1 MNIDWKVV
9 SQSDG
14 YKSLKAAYERDVQ
27 DAHKT
32 AQRGRRPMRDKQEF
46 RKKFDWVIARAIH
59 YAYHKQTT
67 VDVILNQWEAERGW
81 CWYLNFYQESNQPW
95 LVKSEHV
102 KRRTSRN
109 AYKKEYKH
117 DPERGRKHYFAF
129 LLREQKEQSKRKGNK
144 ARWSSAVKARKA
156 LEKKFKDHL
165 TQKSIR

>member
-27 DAHKT
+27 DAHKD
-32 AQRGRRPMRDKQEF
+32 AQRGHRPMRNKQEF

-67 VDVILNQWEAERGW
+67 VDDILNMWEAQRSW
-81 CWYLNFYQESNQPW
+81 YWYLNFYQECNQPW

-102 KRRTSRN
+102 KPQSVRTY
-109 AYKKEYKH
+109 YKKSRWHKQ
-117 DPERGRKHYFAF
+117 DPEKATKYYFAEI
-129 LLREQKEQSKRKGNK
+129 LRQQKEKSKRKGKK
-144 ARWSSAVKARKA
+144 ARWDKHIRDYKAY
-156 LEKKFKDHL
+156 FK
-165 TQKSIR
+165 T